1 MLRREGHDCP
11 SRRVTSSRSRRPWL
25 ASSHRRVE
33 RCATTHKPAL
43 PRTFPYVHVLTARV
57 CLVLPLRKSGGI
69 MHLLPTSVDGKLSL
83 ACNGAQPPTHIPL
96 HLAPCAHS
104 DCPCVPRAPVQTSE
118 GVTRRTTWA
127 SFVARRGAESTISIS
142 KVVGTHGAHAHPT
155 SPSPPTSPPLHPHTD
170 TVQNC
175 WEGGWG
181 RRLRRWWLRR
191 WRLGRR
197 LGNVAGEGG

>member
-69 MHLLPTSVDGKLSL
+69 MHSLPTSVDGKLSL

-104 DCPCVPRAPVQTSE
+104 DCPCVPRAPVQTSDDSP
-118 GVTRRTTWA
+118 TITTSRLA
-127 SFVARRGAESTISIS
+127 AADDVISSAYNGA
-142 KVVGTHGAHAHPT
+142 
-155 SPSPPTSPPLHPHTD
+155 PSQAELPLPSSSLHPHTD
-170 TVQNC
+170 TVQNSLC
-175 WEGGWG
+175 
-181 RRLRRWWLRR
+181 
-191 WRLGRR
+191 
-197 LGNVAGEGG
+197 A